1 MYNKVAIYKFKEA
14 HPEEYADMTRKASL
28 KCKWK
33 DIEKNREKDKL
44 RKRFFAECK
53 RFRNI
58 DLF

>member
-1 MYNKVAIYKFKEA
+1 MYNKVAIYKFKES
-14 HPEEYADMTRKASL
+14 HPDAYADMTRKASL

-44 RKRFFAECK
+44 RKRVSAEFK
-53 RFRNI
+53 RLRNI